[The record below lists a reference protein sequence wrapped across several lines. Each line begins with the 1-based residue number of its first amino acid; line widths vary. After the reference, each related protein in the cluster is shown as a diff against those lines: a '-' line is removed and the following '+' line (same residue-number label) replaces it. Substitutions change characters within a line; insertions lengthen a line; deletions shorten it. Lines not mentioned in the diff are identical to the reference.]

1 MADSNKPLVV
11 GLAGFGT
18 VGGGLARLLE
28 ENAGIIRQRTGRDI
42 QVKKV
47 LVRNAQKARTVPL
60 PPGAD
65 LTTNPDELI
74 NDPEIDVLVELMGG
88 IDAPRTIIDRAL
100 DAGKHIVTANKA
112 LLAEEGL
119 ALFQKAA
126 GKGRIL
132 RYEASV
138 AGAVPVV
145 EALRTSLAGNRI
157 SSLMGILNG
166 TSNYILSEM
175 TSNGLD
181 FDVAL
186 KQAQQLGYA
195 EADPT
200 LDIDGHDAAHK
211 LTLLIRLAYGVNYPY
226 TAMPVRGIR
235 GMSSLDIALAREFG
249 YRIKLIYQEPG
260 LPQRA
265 VRDYL
270 TDDVCEIWV
279 DNEEVADSIRETV
292 SLLFPRK
299 KELVRLHTDVR
310 MPLWER
316 FSLRRQLDQIYSREV
331 TLPSGGRLVFDQT
344 EALMAVDINSGKISG
359 KVNFESMAH
368 RTNMEAAEAI
378 ARQLKLRD
386 IGGQVVID
394 FIEMRDK
401 KHVLE
406 VEKTLRTA
414 MKNDRA
420 RHDVGRM
427 SSFGLLEL
435 VRQRTGSSALSITM
449 EPCPFCGGTG
459 QRRNLEWQALQA
471 LREMRR
477 ALRTHGGDKY
487 VFETTRELGLYLLNH
502 KRDSLRD
509 MEQDFGKCLEI
520 SIRP

>member
-74 NDPEIDVLVELMGG
+74 NDPDIDVLVELMGG

-112 LLAEEGL
+112 RLAE
-119 ALFQKAA
+119 

-249 YRIKLIYQEPG
+249 YRIKLIAQVRERREPG
-260 LPQRA
+260 QPDDKVRLEVGGVYNA
-265 VRDYL
+265 VRVSGNACGSLFFHGRGAGDL
-270 TDDVCEIWV
+270 PTAGAVL
-279 DNEEVADSIRETV
+279 AD
-292 SLLFPRK
+292 
-299 KELVRLHTDVR
+299 
-310 MPLWER
+310 
-316 FSLRRQLDQIYSREV
+316 
-331 TLPSGGRLVFDQT
+331 
-344 EALMAVDINSGKISG
+344 LMAVARDENPHNTGYACDDLPRASIVPPAEWRSRYYVRVMVEDEPGVLRDLAG
-359 KVNFESMAH
+359 CMADQGVSMA
-368 RTNMEAAEAI
+368 
-378 ARQLKLRD
+378 
-386 IGGQVVID
+386 QVI
-394 FIEMRDK
+394 
-401 KHVLE
+401 
-406 VEKTLRTA
+406 
-414 MKNDRA
+414 
-420 RHDVGRM
+420 
-427 SSFGLLEL
+427 
-435 VRQRTGSSALSITM
+435 QRTDEGKGVPLVFMTHETTEEAMST
-449 EPCPFCGGTG
+449 
-459 QRRNLEWQALQA
+459 ALQRTLDTGM
-471 LREMRR
+471 LRQPAVYFRV
-477 ALRTHGGDKY
+477 LD
-487 VFETTRELGLYLLNH
+487 
-502 KRDSLRD
+502 
-509 MEQDFGKCLEI
+509 
-520 SIRP
+520 

>member
-249 YRIKLIYQEPG
+249 YRIKLIAQVRERREPG
-260 LPQRA
+260 QPDDKVRLEAGVFPALVPYTVLLARVGGVYNA
-265 VRDYL
+265 VRVSGNACGSLFFHGRGAGDL
-270 TDDVCEIWV
+270 PTAGAVL
-279 DNEEVADSIRETV
+279 AD
-292 SLLFPRK
+292 
-299 KELVRLHTDVR
+299 
-310 MPLWER
+310 
-316 FSLRRQLDQIYSREV
+316 
-331 TLPSGGRLVFDQT
+331 
-344 EALMAVDINSGKISG
+344 LMAVARDENPHNTGYACDDLPRASIVPPATQYGTSEPTSAPSSSSCAREKPAPVSRLSARSTAAASD
-359 KVNFESMAH
+359 EPPPSPAH
-368 RTNMEAAEAI
+368 TGMRLCSRMCTPQSRPARSRNTCAA
-378 ARQLKLRD
+378 
-386 IGGQVVID
+386 
-394 FIEMRDK
+394 
-401 KHVLE
+401 
-406 VEKTLRTA
+406 RTA
-414 MKNDRA
+414 TLSA
-420 RHDVGRM
+420 PQGR
-427 SSFGLLEL
+427 
-435 VRQRTGSSALSITM
+435 
-449 EPCPFCGGTG
+449 
-459 QRRNLEWQALQA
+459 
-471 LREMRR
+471 
-477 ALRTHGGDKY
+477 
-487 VFETTRELGLYLLNH
+487 
-502 KRDSLRD
+502 
-509 MEQDFGKCLEI
+509 
-520 SIRP
+520 